1 MYRSVESFREI
12 VCERKCDK
20 VRVCELYNML
30 KHNKILRH
38 LNIDSCAEF
47 VQVK

>member
-1 MYRSVESFREI
+1 MYRRVESFREV
-12 VCERKCDK
+12 VCEEKCDK

-30 KHNKILRH
+30 KHNKMLRY
-38 LNIDSCAEF
+38 LNISSCTEF